1 MKPQAKLDRSCEE
14 MRQGGRGEGA
24 RRGRRGGGAGV
35 ADDVRIPVRARVR
48 ALVFAL
54 AFVLV
59 CGILGASCMVPGPYQ
74 QSGYPQNGYQQ
85 GQYQQGQVQQS
96 QYQQGQYP
104 DSASG
109 LSPSAAAQAPTG
121 MRVVYQPATK
131 KPAREQIR
139 AFLQQTEM
147 FEQLAAGL
155 NRVFRFPQ
163 EVTIVWTECGAV
175 NAAWDGQGNIIMCY
189 ELAEYL
195 KALFGKRVKDRKQL
209 RIAVMSSLLFT
220 FLHELGHG
228 LIAMYKIPAV
238 GREEDAADQLAALV
252 LLSTG
257 SDGVEIAMRGAEFF
271 RLLALS
277 GAKTPFF
284 DEHSLDAQRYYNVMC
299 LVYGSSPE
307 RLGALVGPKKLP
319 AARARRCPNEYS
331 KISSAWASLLKDS
344 ARGGQQTSPQPGWQQ
359 RPAAPARDYDE
370 DGYAGG
376 YQGGYDDGSDDGS
389 DDGYEG
395 ERSGRRAAPAQP
407 RRGSSGSSSWWL
419 CTAEGSIGTAYG
431 DEAFSYST
439 ETAHGS
445 AATRDEAYL
454 KALEDCNTLMGMA
467 SSLAISAGQ
476 KRDVGSCSIVNCIGP
491 GSR

>member
-1 MKPQAKLDRSCEE
+1 MKRPAKRDLSCEDLC
-14 MRQGGRGEGA
+14 QVGRGARARA
-24 RRGRRGGGAGV
+24 RREGRGGGAGV
-35 ADDVRIPVRARVR
+35 DAHVRVR
-48 ALVFAL
+48 VLALVL
-54 AFVLV
+54 AFVFVLV
-59 CGILGASCMVPGPYQ
+59 CGTLGASCMVPGPYQ
-74 QSGYPQNGYQQ
+74 QNGYQQSGYPQNGYQQ
-85 GQYQQGQVQQS
+85 NGYQQG

-109 LSPSAAAQAPTG
+109 LSPSAAAQAPVG
-121 MRVVYQPATK
+121 MSVVYQPATK
-131 KPAREQIR
+131 KPARAQIR

-163 EVTIVWTECGAV
+163 AVTIVWTECGAV
-175 NAAWDGQGNIIMCY
+175 NAAWDGQGNIVMCY

-195 KALFGKRVKDRKQL
+195 KALFGKRIKDRKQL

-252 LLSTG
+252 LISTG

-344 ARGGQQTSPQPGWQQ
+344 ARGGQQTSPQPGWQP
-359 RPAAPARDYDE
+359 RPAAPASDYDE

-376 YQGGYDDGSDDGS
+376 YEGSYEGGYGADDGDAGQ
-389 DDGYEG
+389 
-395 ERSGRRAAPAQP
+395 RSGSSGAPAP
-407 RRGSSGSSSWWL
+407 TRSGSSGSSSWWL

-454 KALEDCNTLMGMA
+454 KALDDCNALMGMA
-467 SSLAISAGQ
+467 SSLAIAAGQ